1 MNNALFGLSQLCQL
15 VGLLKK
21 EVNFID
27 FIVFLYS
34 RLTLAIMSHLQRIE
48 ELVEGLNKST
58 IESDPSI
65 KNMGDTKE
73 IAIEIGSEVMDYV
86 SFKDIGTYSINLFSF
101 Y

>member
-1 MNNALFGLSQLCQL
+1 MISLS
-15 VGLLKK
+15 
-21 EVNFID
+21 F
-27 FIVFLYS
+27 YS
-34 RLTLAIMSHLQRIE
+34 RLTLTIMSHLHRIE

-58 IESDPSI
+58 IESGPSI